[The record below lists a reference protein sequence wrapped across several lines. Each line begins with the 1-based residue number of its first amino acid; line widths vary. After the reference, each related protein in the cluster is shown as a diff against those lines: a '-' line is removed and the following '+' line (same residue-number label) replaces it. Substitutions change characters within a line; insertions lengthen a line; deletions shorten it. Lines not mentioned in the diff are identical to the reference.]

1 MQMRGSLSRK
11 PRWPVFLYA
20 GVPVLITG
28 ALWATSAYQL
38 SLPQLGAALIL
49 CWIPWAAYQQWYRAS
64 RQGLPLFAMIAAM
77 HWLGYA
83 VPLFWG
89 SHGIGLV
96 TGFHPLA
103 EAALTKSMY
112 LAVIGMATLWAGMK
126 LATNWHW
133 APCIPLDVPQSPG
146 RWLYL
151 RIVLVASTLVQVF
164 VGVPTLQEV
173 TRQIIVIIEVI
184 APAVTFSILLRSYLR
199 GRAGDFDKV
208 LLIGYVLVALALGLS
223 SGWMGTIVGF
233 GLICIATY
241 VLARRRF
248 PMVAIA
254 LILPVVLFLQPGK
267 EKFRLRYWEHGPAST
282 YSDYGERIG
291 YWLNASAQQWANAIT
306 DPSGNGVRELASST
320 LYRVSLLEQ
329 TGNVVEMT
337 PQQVPYQYGRLYSYL
352 LITWIP
358 RVLWPEKHGFNDANR
373 WYQVAYHLNS
383 PAQLQTVSI
392 AVGVL
397 TESYISFGWVG
408 PIFVMFCL
416 GFFLG
421 VVQKIFFRPESG
433 LLLNSIGIALL
444 PGLLVLESQM
454 AQYVSGLAQQVL
466 AAIIILAPVLQLT
479 RTGERAQR
487 VSPYA
492 VPTRR

>member
-1 MQMRGSLSRK
+1 MQMRSSVSRK
-11 PRWPVFLYA
+11 PRWPVFFYA
-20 GVPVLITG
+20 GVPVVITG

-49 CWIPWAAYQQWYRAS
+49 CWIPWAAYQQWHRGS

-89 SHGIGLV
+89 SHGIGLA
-96 TGFHPLA
+96 TGFHRLS

-112 LAVIGMATLWAGMK
+112 LAITGMVTLWVGMK

-133 APCIPLDVPQSPG
+133 APSIPLDVPQSPG
-146 RWLYL
+146 RWHYL
-151 RIVLVASTLVQVF
+151 RILLVAGTLMKVL
-164 VGVPTLQEV
+164 VGVPDLTDSV
-173 TRQIIVIIEVI
+173 RQILILIENIV
-184 APAVTFSILLRSYLR
+184 PSVTFAILLRSHLR

-223 SGWMGTIVGF
+223 SGWMGTVVGF
-233 GLICIATY
+233 GVICIATY
-241 VLARRRF
+241 VLERRRF
-248 PMVAIA
+248 PVLAIA
-254 LILPVVLFLQPGK
+254 LILPIVLFLQPGK
-267 EKFRLRYWEHGPAST
+267 EKFRLRYWERGPASI

-337 PQQVPYQYGRLYSYL
+337 PQQVPYQYGRLYRYL

-397 TESYISFGWVG
+397 TESYISFGWAG
-408 PIFVMFCL
+408 PVFVMFCL

-454 AQYVSGLAQQVL
+454 AEYVSGLAQQVL
-466 AAIIILAPVLQLT
+466 IALVFLALILRLT
-479 RTGERAQR
+479 PTGERAQR
-487 VSPYA
+487 VSPSVVA
-492 VPTRR
+492 MRN